1 MVGGMTQSTEWF
13 ERPLAVVDVE
23 TTGLDPES
31 DRVIEVAI
39 LKMAAGEVEERY
51 CSLVNPG
58 REISEEISNLTG
70 IKQEELSQAPA
81 FADIATEVRARL
93 GDLGLVAYNLSF
105 DRAFL
110 KAELSRVGVTWEPE
124 PCIDPLIFVR
134 EFHRGQG
141 SKRLSSVAERLGI
154 SLDNAHRADADA
166 EAAGRVLYAFRPELP
181 RELEELLLLQ
191 SQWAQQQ
198 ENEMANWRSRRG
210 GGALDDGAAALT
222 TQDRGNAL
230 GPAYLYG
237 DDSDP
242 VRAMFSHL
250 PDSSSRR

>member
-1 MVGGMTQSTEWF
+1 MTQSSGWF

-39 LKMAAGEVEERY
+39 LTMAAGEVTQRY

-58 REISEEISNLTG
+58 REISEEVSNLTG
-70 IKQEELSQAPA
+70 IKQEELADAPS
-81 FADIATEVRARL
+81 FETIASEVRERL
-93 GDLGLVAYNLSF
+93 GDLGLVAYNLNF
-105 DRAFL
+105 DRAFI
-110 KAELSRVGVTWEPE
+110 KAELSRVNISWEPE

-141 SKRLSSVAERLGI
+141 SKRLGAAAERLGI

-166 EAAGRVLYAFRPELP
+166 EAAGLVLYALRDDLP
-181 RELEELLLLQ
+181 PDLAELLLLQ

-198 ENEMANWRSRRG
+198 ENEMAGWRSRRG
-210 GGALDDGAAALT
+210 GSLDDSASTLT
-222 TQDRGNAL
+222 AQDRGNAL

-242 VRAMFSHL
+242 IRAMFSHL
-250 PDSSSRR
+250 PDTGSRSR